1 MVPDFSFRCCDV
13 CRRPPLVT
21 KGQTTFSFR
30 PLSSEDVPSFVRV
43 LQLQHTHIHIH
54 NTHKHA
60 NRHKILHLFSQSG
73 TLFRTVEKF
82 VANKKSGSCFA
93 ANLFHFYNCNMH
105 TNKRPNLQK
114 ISLLKGVVLPQSYLI
129 STLSPRS
136 YLSWVKNI
144 LWPQVYLAFSGK
156 VQHLETNIQRQMS
169 L

>member
-30 PLSSEDVPSFVRV
+30 PLSSEDVPSLVRV
-43 LQLQHTHIHIH
+43 LLLQLQHTHTHTTHTHIH
-54 NTHKHA
+54 TNTQTHQSSE
-60 NRHKILHLFSQSG
+60 NSSSLFLVFAQQ
-73 TLFRTVEKF
+73 
-82 VANKKSGSCFA
+82 KSGSCLA

-144 LWPQVYLAFSGK
+144 LWPQVYL
-156 VQHLETNIQRQMS
+156 
-169 L
+169 